1 MIFSSGDLVWPIP
14 FLKNNTMKETTVEEK
29 LYNDLHYQ
37 ICNDLGLSQSDSSEF
52 AAKMCV
58 IIAKAFAASL
68 NRPIPIQTPC
78 VELEKEVER
87 LKGLIVEFYWGNIAL
102 PKSISPNGLQEFRNK
117 HNL

>member
-1 MIFSSGDLVWPIP
+1 
-14 FLKNNTMKETTVEEK
+14 MKETTVEEK

-87 LKGLIVEFYWGNIAL
+87 LKGLIWEMYGDMGTALNITDEFIEKEKN
-102 PKSISPNGLQEFRNK
+102 NFRAK